1 METYIANTASPVC
14 AAPAR
19 VAPLVPHAPP
29 DAISS
34 PYLEGM
40 DYYPPGSAQDMDPAP
55 RVSALYD
62 IPALTRAVEKLC
74 RKDPAASLLL
84 YATGEGAPLREA
96 CARARVAVLIGRN
109 AIQISVTGGYYSL
122 AATTLGVCG
131 LLPLVESMV
140 RGVLNGYLAW
150 STDDAA
156 LMRLRVPDALLCDA
170 IMSRV
175 RAPDQDG
182 MRSSPVLEAAGI
194 SPDVTSMRDLTWWL
208 VSPTHRLVAPGAPAI
223 FGGRLAKA
231 TGHTLARET
240 ETVRIGNL
248 APGTFAAPPEL
259 IAAQNTVV
267 HLVRSIHPRDILR
280 LIGWPD
286 AEPAPADVV
295 PLVPSGDAAFWD
307 RLRSFVDDAIVPYMP
322 GGKGALIGC
331 ASLARSGLVPR
342 LSQLFP
348 VDFCIVSSHGLPCLF
363 VAVRPMDQ
371 VMWKNAFEAVGSRCP
386 FSSLPVSSPA
396 VSVPDGAWA

>member
-1 METYIANTASPVC
+1 MTTATTATTDMASPCVSPLTTC
-14 AAPAR
+14 
-19 VAPLVPHAPP
+19 VASEIPCMLLEGMP
-29 DAISS
+29 S

-40 DYYPPGSAQDMDPAP
+40 DVCAPGSPDERDCARTRISETHDLPT
-55 RVSALYD
+55 
-62 IPALTRAVEKLC
+62 LTRSIEKLC
-74 RKDPAASLLL
+74 KDDPVAAFLV
-84 YATGEGAPLREA
+84 YTTGDGALLREA
-96 CARARVAVLIGRN
+96 CARARVAVSIGRN
-109 AIQISVTGGYYSL
+109 AIQISVSAGYY
-122 AATTLGVCG
+122 AFGATTLSVRG
-131 LLPLVESMV
+131 LVPLVEAMV

-150 STDDAA
+150 STDDTA
-156 LMRLRVPDALLCDA
+156 LMRLRVPDALLYDA

-182 MRSSPVLEAAGI
+182 MRSSPVLEAANI
-194 SPDVTSMRDLTWWL
+194 SPDMTSMRDLTWWL
-208 VSPTHRLVAPGAPAI
+208 VSPTRRLVAPGSPAI

-231 TGHTLARET
+231 TGRALTREV
-240 ETVRIGNL
+240 ETVRVGGL

-259 IAAQNTVV
+259 VAARDTVV
-267 HLVRSIHPRDILR
+267 HLVRSIHPRDVLR

-295 PLVPSGDAAFWD
+295 SLIPSGDAAFWD

-322 GGKGALIGC
+322 GGQGALAGC
-331 ASLARSGLVPR
+331 ASLARTGLVPR

-371 VMWKNAFEAVGSRCP
+371 VMWKNAFEAVGSHCP
-386 FSSLPVSSPA
+386 FSSP
-396 VSVPDGAWA
+396 PDRHP